1 MTDYATR
8 RTMMVDTQIRPSDVT
23 KFPIISAM
31 LSVPRENFVPR
42 DTRETAYMGDNIGLG
57 GNRTIL
63 DPRTFSKMLD
73 ALDIQ
78 PTDFVL
84 DIGMGLG
91 YSAAVLS
98 QLSEAVVA
106 VEDDQ
111 THFDEATVA
120 LSDIGADNV
129 IAHLGALSAGAAEH
143 GPYDVIVI
151 QGAVEHV
158 PDTIVSQLKNGG
170 KIACL
175 FAEGALGTVKIG
187 YKLDGR
193 VDWRASFNAGAPVL
207 DGFQRHRSFAL

>member
-42 DTRETAYMGDNIGLG
+42 DKREAAYMGDNIDLG

-63 DPRTFSKMLD
+63 DPRTFAKMLD

-98 QLSEAVVA
+98 QLGEAVVA
-106 VEDDQ
+106 VENDQ
-111 THFDEATVA
+111 TRFDEASEA
-120 LSDIGADNV
+120 LGDFGADNV
-129 IAHLGALSAGAAEH
+129 IPHLGELAAGAAEH
-143 GPYDVIVI
+143 GPYDVILI

-158 PDTIVSQLKNGG
+158 PDTVLAQLKDGG

-187 YKLDGR
+187 YKLDER
-193 VDWRASFNAGAPVL
+193 MDWRASFNAGAPTL
-207 DGFQRHRSFAL
+207 DGFQRHRAFTL

>member
-42 DTRETAYMGDNIGLG
+42 DKREAAYMGDNIDLG

-63 DPRTFSKMLD
+63 DPRTFAKMLD

-98 QLSEAVVA
+98 QLGEAVVA

-111 THFDEATVA
+111 TRFAESSEA
-120 LSDIGADNV
+120 LGDFGADNV
-129 IAHLGALSAGAAEH
+129 IPHLGDLAEGAAEH
-143 GPYDVIVI
+143 GPYDVILI

-158 PDTIVSQLKNGG
+158 PDTVLAQLKDGG

-187 YKLDGR
+187 YKLDDR
-193 VDWRASFNAGAPVL
+193 MDWRASFNAGAPTL
-207 DGFQRHRSFAL
+207 DGFQRHRAFTL

>member
-42 DTRETAYMGDNIGLG
+42 DKREAAYMGDNIDLS

-63 DPRTFSKMLD
+63 DPRTFAKMLD

-98 QLSEAVVA
+98 QLGEAVVA
-106 VEDDQ
+106 VENDQ
-111 THFDEATVA
+111 TRFDEASEA
-120 LSDIGADNV
+120 LGDFGADNV
-129 IAHLGALSAGAAEH
+129 IPHLGDLAEGAAEH
-143 GPYDVIVI
+143 GPYDVILI

-158 PDTIVSQLKNGG
+158 PDTVLAQLKDGG

-187 YKLDGR
+187 YKLDER
-193 VDWRASFNAGAPVL
+193 MDWRASFNAGAPIL
-207 DGFQRHRSFAL
+207 DGFQRHRAFTL

>member
-1 MTDYATR
+1 
-8 RTMMVDTQIRPSDVT
+8 
-23 KFPIISAM
+23 
-31 LSVPRENFVPR
+31 
-42 DTRETAYMGDNIGLG
+42 MGDNIDLG

-63 DPRTFSKMLD
+63 DPRTFAKMLD

-98 QLSEAVVA
+98 QLGEAVVV

-111 THFDEATVA
+111 TRFDEASEA
-120 LSDIGADNV
+120 LGDFGADNV
-129 IAHLGALSAGAAEH
+129 IPHLGELAEGAAEH
-143 GPYDVIVI
+143 GPYDVILI

-158 PDTIVSQLKNGG
+158 PDTVLAQLKDGG

-193 VDWRASFNAGAPVL
+193 MDWRASFNAGAPIL
-207 DGFQRHRSFAL
+207 EGFQRHPAFTL

>member
-42 DTRETAYMGDNIGLG
+42 DTREAAYMGDNIDLG
-57 GNRTIL
+57 GNRTVL
-63 DPRTFSKMLD
+63 EPRTFAKMLD

-84 DIGMGLG
+84 DIGMGHG

-98 QLSEAVVA
+98 QLGEAVVA

-111 THFDEATVA
+111 ARLDEATEA
-120 LSDIGADNV
+120 LSEFGADNV
-129 IAHLGALSAGAAEH
+129 IPHLGELVDGAAEH
-143 GPYDVIVI
+143 GPYDIILI

-158 PDTIVSQLKNGG
+158 PDMLLNQLKDGG
-170 KIACL
+170 KIACI
-175 FAEGALGTVKIG
+175 FAQGALGTVKIG
-187 YKLDGR
+187 YKLDDR
-193 VDWRASFNAGAPVL
+193 VNWRASFNAGAPVL
-207 DGFQRHRSFAL
+207 SGFQRHRAFTL

>member
-42 DTRETAYMGDNIGLG
+42 DKREAAYMGDNIDLG

-63 DPRTFSKMLD
+63 DPRTFAKMLD

-98 QLSEAVVA
+98 QLGEAVVA

-111 THFDEATVA
+111 TRFAEASEA
-120 LSDIGADNV
+120 LGDFGADNV
-129 IAHLGALSAGAAEH
+129 IPHLGDLAEGAAEH
-143 GPYDVIVI
+143 GPYDVILI

-158 PDTIVSQLKNGG
+158 PDTVLAQLKDGG

-187 YKLDGR
+187 YKLDDR
-193 VDWRASFNAGAPVL
+193 MDWRASFNAGAPTL
-207 DGFQRHRSFAL
+207 DGFQRHRAFKL

>member
-1 MTDYATR
+1 MTDYAAR

-42 DTRETAYMGDNIGLG
+42 DKREAAYMGDNIDLG

-63 DPRTFSKMLD
+63 DPRTFAKMLD
-73 ALDIQ
+73 ALEIQ

-98 QLSEAVVA
+98 QLGEAVVA

-111 THFDEATVA
+111 TR
-120 LSDIGADNV
+120 
-129 IAHLGALSAGAAEH
+129 
-143 GPYDVIVI
+143 
-151 QGAVEHV
+151 
-158 PDTIVSQLKNGG
+158 
-170 KIACL
+170 
-175 FAEGALGTVKIG
+175 FAE
-187 YKLDGR
+187 
-193 VDWRASFNAGAPVL
+193 ASKHWAILVPTM
-207 DGFQRHRSFAL
+207 SFRI

>member
-1 MTDYATR
+1 
-8 RTMMVDTQIRPSDVT
+8 
-23 KFPIISAM
+23 
-31 LSVPRENFVPR
+31 
-42 DTRETAYMGDNIGLG
+42 
-57 GNRTIL
+57 
-63 DPRTFSKMLD
+63 MLD
-73 ALDIQ
+73 VLDIQ

-111 THFDEATVA
+111 THFDEATEA

-129 IAHLGALSAGAAEH
+129 IAHHGALSEGAAEH

-158 PDTIVSQLKNGG
+158 PDTIVSQLKDGG

-193 VDWRASFNAGAPVL
+193 VDWRASFNAGAPLL
-207 DGFQRHRSFAL
+207 DGFQRHRGFAL

>member
-42 DTRETAYMGDNIGLG
+42 NKREAAYMGDNIDLG

-63 DPRTFSKMLD
+63 EPRTFAKMLD

-91 YSAAVLS
+91 FSAAVLS
-98 QLSEAVVA
+98 QLGEAVVA
-106 VEDDQ
+106 VEDDLNR
-111 THFDEATVA
+111 FDEASEA
-120 LSDIGADNV
+120 LGDFGADNV
-129 IAHLGALSAGAAEH
+129 IPHLGELAEGAAEH
-143 GPYDVIVI
+143 GPYDVILI

-158 PDTIVSQLKNGG
+158 SDTVLAQLKDDG

-193 VDWRASFNAGAPVL
+193 MD
-207 DGFQRHRSFAL
+207 

>member
-42 DTRETAYMGDNIGLG
+42 DKREAAYMGDNIDLG

-63 DPRTFSKMLD
+63 DPRTFAKMLD

-98 QLSEAVVA
+98 QLGEAVVA

-111 THFDEATVA
+111 TRFDEASEA
-120 LSDIGADNV
+120 LGDCGADNV
-129 IAHLGALSAGAAEH
+129 IPHLGELAAGAAEH
-143 GPYDVIVI
+143 GPYDVILI
-151 QGAVEHV
+151 QGGVEHV
-158 PDTIVSQLKNGG
+158 PDMMLAQLKDGG

-187 YKLDGR
+187 YELDGR
-193 VDWRASFNAGAPVL
+193 MNWRASFNAGAPTL
-207 DGFQRHRSFAL
+207 DGFQRHRAFTL

>member
-42 DTRETAYMGDNIGLG
+42 NKREAAYMGDNIDLG

-63 DPRTFSKMLD
+63 EPRTFAKMLD

-98 QLSEAVVA
+98 QLGEAVVA

-111 THFDEATVA
+111 TRFDEASEA
-120 LSDIGADNV
+120 LGDFGADNV
-129 IAHLGALSAGAAEH
+129 IPHLGELAEGAAEH
-143 GPYDVIVI
+143 GPYDVILI

-158 PDTIVSQLKNGG
+158 PDTVLAQLKDGG

-187 YKLDGR
+187 YKLDDR
-193 VDWRASFNAGAPVL
+193 MDWRASFNAGAPTL
-207 DGFQRHRSFAL
+207 DGFQRHRAFTL